1 MKIETKI
8 QMKVGQKTLELTP
21 QEARELRDALNAIV
35 GHIEYRP
42 YYWTYPTT
50 IYPTVWTTGTLS
62 GTAGQPYSV
71 TTSGSCGTT
80 ATVASSALNASD
92 IRTYTLQCGGNVI
105 DN

>member
-42 YYWTYPTT
+42 YYWTYP
-50 IYPTVWTTGTLS
+50 VWGS
-62 GTAGQPYSV
+62 NIGTAQCVGIG
-71 TTSGSCGTT
+71 TTTTTTVSASNIGAASTYTINCSGS
-80 ATVASSALNASD
+80 
-92 IRTYTLQCGGNVI
+92 II
-105 DN
+105 DS